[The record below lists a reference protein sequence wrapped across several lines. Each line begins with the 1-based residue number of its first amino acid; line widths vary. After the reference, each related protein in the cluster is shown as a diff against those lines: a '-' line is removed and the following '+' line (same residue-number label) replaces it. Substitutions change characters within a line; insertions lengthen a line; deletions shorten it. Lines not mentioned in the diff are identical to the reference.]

1 MIFAA
6 FAMSCNEISLTSR
19 VEIRDKVLSI
29 IFCLVSVFSVAANVC
44 LRSCAKTK
52 RFSVHI
58 IISQCTRACQM
69 RINLIIYRS
78 CRSRA
83 RNCPLNIDFAAFCG
97 IIEGV
102 EGGYENY
109 SVSERIYKKRR
120 QVPCVGMR
128 KKWVFS
134 YCRDALRSR

>member
-69 RINLIIYRS
+69 RINLNNMLTLS
-78 CRSRA
+78 HA
-83 RNCPLNIDFAAFCG
+83 
-97 IIEGV
+97 
-102 EGGYENY
+102 
-109 SVSERIYKKRR
+109 
-120 QVPCVGMR
+120 R
-128 KKWVFS
+128 KKLPVKH
-134 YCRDALRSR
+134 